1 MFSRRQPKT
10 ALLLLIPCLLLDVQ
24 ARALL
29 NQNTTSSKPASAQ
42 KPESAS
48 TRLAAIVAS
57 GRLNDLRW
65 PNFSDYR
72 SHLIDFYRPSQYR
85 LAWVRDGQPTPQA
98 GELIQILQD
107 VDREGLQADDY
118 DASRWPDRLKLLRGP
133 HNDADEARFDAA
145 LTVSI
150 MRYLSDL
157 HVGKINP
164 QHLGF
169 AFEVSRKKLDL
180 PSFVQQRLVDGT
192 NLQSEVAEAEP
203 RFPGYQRLR
212 DALPHYEELARLDNG
227 EKLPNPIYMDK
238 GEQYAGIARMTRLL
252 RLLGDLP
259 QDAGIPADSKIYQGP
274 LVDAVKHFQAR
285 HGLFPNGIVDAKTI
299 AEMNVPLSDRVK
311 QMRLGLE
318 RYRWLPFDFTQS
330 AILVNVP
337 EFRLYAFGQQGKAEL
352 NMRVNVG
359 DEYDFQTPMFEKNM
373 LYLVFRP
380 YWYPPRSILRGEI
393 IPELEQDTSLEE
405 NDLELVTAAGK
416 VMTRGN
422 VTPVIFQQIRAGTIT
437 VRQPP
442 GPDNALGLVKFIFP
456 NELNVYIHDTPI
468 SVHMFSDKERTYSHG
483 CIHAQEPDKLA
494 AWLLRDLAGWDLER
508 VTFAMHKG
516 PNNVR
521 VNLPS
526 PVPVFIVYDTATVAE
541 NGDVQ
546 FFPDIYG
553 HDAALEEELAKGYP
567 YAARAGARR

>member
-1 MFSRRQPKT
+1 LLCRRQPKT
-10 ALLLLIPCLLLDVQ
+10 AILLLVSCLLFVAQ
-24 ARALL
+24 G
-29 NQNTTSSKPASAQ
+29 SAQ
-42 KPESAS
+42 VRPKTAASKTAAPAKPESA
-48 TRLAAIVAS
+48 AALLSDIVAG
-57 GRLNDLRW
+57 GRLEELRW

-72 SHLIDFYRPSQYR
+72 SHLVNFYRPSQYQP
-85 LAWVRDGQPTPQA
+85 AWVRDGQPTPQA
-98 GELIQILQD
+98 MELIQILED
-107 VDREGLQADDY
+107 ANREGLQAEDY
-118 DASRWPDRLKLLRGP
+118 DASRWRERVQLLRGP
-133 HNDADEARFDAA
+133 HHSADEARFDAA

-157 HVGKINP
+157 HVGRINP
-164 QHLGF
+164 QHVGF
-169 AFEVSRKKLDL
+169 EFDVSRKKLDL
-180 PSFVQQRLVDGT
+180 PGFVRQRLVDGT
-192 NLQSEVAEAEP
+192 NLKATVAEAEP
-203 RFPGYQRLR
+203 QFPAYQRLR
-212 DALPHYEELARLDNG
+212 DALPRYEELAKLDDG

-238 GEQYAGIARMTRLL
+238 GEQYAGLARMTRLL

-259 QDAGIPADSKIYQGP
+259 KDADVPADSQIYQGP

-285 HGLFPNGIVDAKTI
+285 HGLFPNGIVEAKTI
-299 AEMNVPLSDRVK
+299 AEMNVPLSDRVQ

-318 RYRWLPFDFTQS
+318 RFRWLPFDFSQS
-330 AILVNVP
+330 AVLVNVP
-337 EFRLYAFGQQGKAEL
+337 EFRLYAFDQQGKAEL

-359 DEYDFQTPMFEKNM
+359 DEYDFQTPVFEKNM

-380 YWYPPRSILRGEI
+380 YWYPPRSILRAEI
-393 IPELEQDTSLEE
+393 LPELEQDTSLEE
-405 NDLELVTAAGK
+405 NDLELVSATGK
-416 VMTRGN
+416 VMGRGN
-422 VTPVIFQQIRAGTIT
+422 VTPALFQQIRAGTLT

-456 NELNVYIHDTPI
+456 NENNVYIHDTPI

-494 AWLLRDLAGWDLER
+494 AWLLRDLPDWNLEK
-508 VTFAMHKG
+508 VDYAMHKG

-553 HDAALEEELAKGYP
+553 HDPALEEELAKGYP
-567 YAARAGARR
+567 YAARPGARR